1 MKVEVFLR
9 RAGLPT
15 LASASI
21 STMSLFDFK
30 DSDCCDV
37 VIVVRIPPTF
47 VSSSSMLLRLIIPL
61 SESRD
66 LLADWDI
73 MAVIWRLNVSNSVAP
88 NSISCP
94 DPQTLTVA
102 SELSSVRRES
112 SGSNHSECGDAE
124 GAVR

>member
-1 MKVEVFLR
+1 M
-9 RAGLPT
+9 

-21 STMSLFDFK
+21 SATSLLDFK

-73 MAVIWRLNVSNSVAP
+73 MAVIWRLNVSNSGFAP

-94 DPQTLTVA
+94 DPQTLTAAA